1 MNRRNEMIY
10 YILKYDNKYNNKS
23 ELLCKNNNEICEIY
37 YNIKEKQ
44 EEIEKEN
51 KIKHLEEIS
60 KMQDS
65 MDWDDELYNMW

>member
-60 KMQDS
+60 KKQDS